1 MPGSDRKVSEVS
13 NSRGLSGAAPSRNP
27 VDKPNTE
34 IPRRR
39 GPKGAETRLVSMTT
53 IALVMLVSALV
64 GLVVACMKLLLV
76 TIQIVHEVIKIR
88 KTLKDN

>member
-1 MPGSDRKVSEVS
+1 M
-13 NSRGLSGAAPSRNP
+13 
-27 VDKPNTE
+27 
-34 IPRRR
+34 
-39 GPKGAETRLVSMTT
+39 RLVNMTT
-53 IALVMLVSALV
+53 IALVLLISALV